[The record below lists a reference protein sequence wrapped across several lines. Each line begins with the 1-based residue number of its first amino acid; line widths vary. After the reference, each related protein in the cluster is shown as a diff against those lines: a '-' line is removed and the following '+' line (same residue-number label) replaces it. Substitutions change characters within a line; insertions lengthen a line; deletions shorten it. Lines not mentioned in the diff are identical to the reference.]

1 MSYEKRSDGRKFDQ
15 IRKMEAETGIISR
28 AAGSAR
34 FKMGDTTAIAAV
46 YGPRE
51 LHPRFMQ
58 NPRKGVLRC
67 EYDMISFSVTERKR
81 PGPTRRSQEISYVTT
96 KSLEPTIDLTK
107 YPNTVIDIMITIPQ
121 ANAGTRCTGICAA
134 SLALADAGIP
144 LKDLVAA
151 VSVGKVGD
159 KIVLDL
165 TKEEEDY
172 PDGATDIPVAM
183 TPRNGKI
190 TLLQLDGNVSREEL
204 KKALELAKKG
214 CDEIYRFQQ
223 ETLRKSFER
232 KTT

>member
-159 KIVLDL
+159 KIVL
-165 TKEEEDY
+165 
-172 PDGATDIPVAM
+172 
-183 TPRNGKI
+183 
-190 TLLQLDGNVSREEL
+190 
-204 KKALELAKKG
+204 
-214 CDEIYRFQQ
+214 
-223 ETLRKSFER
+223 
-232 KTT
+232 